1 MRRLIA
7 LCVFFLIVVSSYS
20 IDMENMTEGNM
31 DLQVNRIKEEFF
43 PLYIDEIKEI
53 GYLPIKEFLYT
64 IELNDIE
71 VDFQNKMIKGT
82 LPDKKKIQ
90 WRFDSDISFVEDEE
104 LYIEIE
110 YLGKVF
116 PVKNVKFDLAMLNI
130 NIQFDFKIP
139 ADIRY
144 EQEQKRRS
152 MSKSEKAEKKYEYMD
167 NKSFFSPGV
176 IQVEYEKND
185 LEKSRGSSLLVNY
198 STQLLYGELDGEFS
212 IFDDSRKNR
221 KKFEIDSLS
230 LTYEEVMDKK
240 DVILGNFYMRV
251 PSFYDVETDI
261 NGISILDSSSRYDV
275 TEKNG
280 NTFEGYAPSGS
291 VVELYRN
298 GILIDYQNA
307 DNQRYIF

>member
-1 MRRLIA
+1 MRRLIV
-7 LCVFFLIVVSSYS
+7 LCVFFLIAVFSYS
-20 IDMENMTEGNM
+20 IDMENMTDGNM

-43 PLYIDEIKEI
+43 PLYIDEMKGI
-53 GYLPIKEFLYT
+53 GYLPMKEFLYI

-71 VDFQNKMIKGT
+71 VDFQNKMIKGM
-82 LPDKKKIQ
+82 LPNKKKIQ
-90 WRFDSDISFVEDEE
+90 WKFDSDISFVENEE

-110 YLGKVF
+110 QLGKVF

-152 MSKSEKAEKKYEYMD
+152 MSKSEKAEKKQEYID

-185 LEKSRGSSLLVNY
+185 LEKSGGSSLLMNY

-221 KKFEIDSLS
+221 EKFEINSLS
-230 LTYEEVMDKK
+230 LTYEEIMDKK

-261 NGISILDSSSRYDV
+261 NGISILDSSIY
-275 TEKNG
+275 
-280 NTFEGYAPSGS
+280 
-291 VVELYRN
+291 
-298 GILIDYQNA
+298 
-307 DNQRYIF
+307 

>member
-176 IQVEYEKND
+176 IQVEYEKMIW
-185 LEKSRGSSLLVNY
+185 R
-198 STQLLYGELDGEFS
+198 
-212 IFDDSRKNR
+212 
-221 KKFEIDSLS
+221 
-230 LTYEEVMDKK
+230 
-240 DVILGNFYMRV
+240 RV
-251 PSFYDVETDI
+251 GGVHY
-261 NGISILDSSSRYDV
+261 
-275 TEKNG
+275 
-280 NTFEGYAPSGS
+280 
-291 VVELYRN
+291 
-298 GILIDYQNA
+298 
-307 DNQRYIF
+307 

>member
-144 EQEQKRRS
+144 EQEFL
-152 MSKSEKAEKKYEYMD
+152 
-167 NKSFFSPGV
+167 N
-176 IQVEYEKND
+176 
-185 LEKSRGSSLLVNY
+185 L
-198 STQLLYGELDGEFS
+198 
-212 IFDDSRKNR
+212 
-221 KKFEIDSLS
+221 
-230 LTYEEVMDKK
+230 
-240 DVILGNFYMRV
+240 FY
-251 PSFYDVETDI
+251 
-261 NGISILDSSSRYDV
+261 
-275 TEKNG
+275 
-280 NTFEGYAPSGS
+280 
-291 VVELYRN
+291 
-298 GILIDYQNA
+298 
-307 DNQRYIF
+307 

>member
-1 MRRLIA
+1 MRRLIV
-7 LCVFFLIVVSSYS
+7 LCVFFLIAVFSYS
-20 IDMENMTEGNM
+20 IDMENMTDGNM

-43 PLYIDEIKEI
+43 PLYIDEMKGI

-71 VDFQNKMIKGT
+71 VDFQNKMIKGM
-82 LPDKKKIQ
+82 LPNKKKIQ
-90 WRFDSDISFVEDEE
+90 WKFDSDISFVENEE

-110 YLGKVF
+110 QLGKVF

-152 MSKSEKAEKKYEYMD
+152 MSKSEKAEKKQEYID

-176 IQVEYEKND
+176 IQIEYEKND
-185 LEKSRGSSLLVNY
+185 LEKSGGSSLLMNY

-221 KKFEIDSLS
+221 EKFEINSLS
-230 LTYEEVMDKK
+230 LTYEEIMDKK

-280 NTFEGYAPSGS
+280 NTFEGHAPTG
-291 VVELYRN
+291 
-298 GILIDYQNA
+298 
-307 DNQRYIF
+307 

>member
-1 MRRLIA
+1 MRRLIV
-7 LCVFFLIVVSSYS
+7 LCVFFLIAVFSYS
-20 IDMENMTEGNM
+20 IDMENMTDGNM

-43 PLYIDEIKEI
+43 PLYIDEMKGI
-53 GYLPIKEFLYT
+53 GYLPMKEFLYT

-71 VDFQNKMIKGT
+71 VDFQNKMIKGM
-82 LPDKKKIQ
+82 LPNKKKIQ
-90 WRFDSDISFVEDEE
+90 WKFDSDISFVENEE

-110 YLGKVF
+110 QLGKVF

-152 MSKSEKAEKKYEYMD
+152 MSKSEKAEKKQEYID

-185 LEKSRGSSLLVNY
+185 LEKSGGSSLLMNY

-221 KKFEIDSLS
+221 EKFEINSLS
-230 LTYEEVMDKK
+230 LTYEEIMDKK

-261 NGISILDSSSRYDV
+261 NGVSILDSSSRYDV

-280 NTFEGYAPSGS
+280 NTIS
-291 VVELYRN
+291 V
-298 GILIDYQNA
+298 
-307 DNQRYIF
+307 